1 MHEIAITVA
10 DLAFE
15 RKRTMKKFSY
25 LFASALALVSFS
37 ATAQNYPDRPITLI
51 VPFVAGGPADAM
63 GRVIAQGMS
72 SALSQS
78 IVIENLGG
86 AGGTLGAG
94 RAARAQP
101 DGYTM
106 VLTHSG
112 QPASATLYRKLP
124 YDPVEGFDTIGMIA
138 EVPMAVIGK
147 KDLPPKDARE
157 LLDLIRTAKDGVSL
171 ANGGI
176 GSASHLCGLLFMTA
190 LQTKMHVVPYRSAAP
205 ALNDVLGGRID
216 VLCDQT
222 ISTTEHIKAGSVK
235 GYATTM
241 KTRVPTLPDV
251 PTLHESGL
259 PGFDLSIWYGLLVP
273 KGTPQP
279 VIDKLASALKAAS
292 SDAAVVK
299 RLGEFSG
306 QMIEW
311 ERANP
316 GAFAKFFRAEAAKLA
331 PVITASGSYAD

>member
-1 MHEIAITVA
+1 MNKLSYLLAITCMVA
-10 DLAFE
+10 SG
-15 RKRTMKKFSY
+15 T
-25 LFASALALVSFS
+25 

-63 GRVIAQGMS
+63 GRVIGQAMAP
-72 SALSQS
+72 ALNQPV
-78 IVIENLGG
+78 VIENLGG

-124 YDPVEGFDTIGMIA
+124 YDAIEGFDTIGMIA

-147 KDLPPKDARE
+147 KELPPKDARE
-157 LLDLIRTAKDGVSL
+157 LLEHIRTKKDEVSL

-222 ISTTEHIKAGSVK
+222 ISTTEHIKSGTVK

-241 KTRVPTLPDV
+241 KTRVPTLPEV

-259 PGFDLSIWYGLLVP
+259 PDFDLSIWYGLLVP
-273 KGTPQP
+273 KGTPQA
-279 VIDKLASALKAAS
+279 IIEKLASALRAATA
-292 SDAAVVK
+292 DEAVVK
-299 RLGEFSG
+299 RLGEFSA
-306 QMIEW
+306 QPISW
-311 ERANP
+311 NRANP
-316 GAFAKFFRAEAAKLA
+316 EAFAKYFRAEAAKLA
-331 PVITASGSYAD
+331 PVITASGFYAD